1 MSNALKFT
9 RHGSVKIIV
18 SSSKINNLIITS
30 VVDTGWGMT
39 ELDMSQLFKIYGK
52 LDSNK
57 QYNPNGVGL
66 GLFICKKL
74 S

>member
-1 MSNALKFT
+1 
-9 RHGSVKIIV
+9 
-18 SSSKINNLIITS
+18 
-30 VVDTGWGMT
+30 MT